1 MNKIKYICQNFHIL
15 EFADQ
20 LIIFGVLALVGVSIL
35 SALLMI
41 GTGMGFWGYLLCIVC
56 PLVLGIRMF
65 VWSAEKTVMQA
76 ERSRK

>member
-1 MNKIKYICQNFHIL
+1 MNKIKYICQSFHIL

-20 LIIFGVLALVGVSIL
+20 LIIFGVLALVGMSIL
-35 SALLMI
+35 SALLLI
-41 GTGMGFWGYLLCIVC
+41 GTGMGFWGYLFCVVC

-65 VWSAEKTVMQA
+65 VWAAEKTVMQA

>member
-1 MNKIKYICQNFHIL
+1 MNKIKYICRNFHIL
-15 EFADQ
+15 DFADQ
-20 LIIFGVLALVGVSIL
+20 LIICGVLLLVGMSIL

-41 GTGMGFWGYLLCIVC
+41 GTGMGFWGYLICIVC

-65 VWSAEKTVMQA
+65 VWSAEKTIGQA